1 MQGPW
6 SKTEELQG
14 SVVRGSGSPS
24 GRSPTG
30 SLQQSQATPARGLL
44 GLRNGFMHRRAAR
57 SAARKLSEG
66 SECGVALGIPKV
78 ALLFLTP
85 GDMPLEQVRRVIC
98 PLSAIC
104 HYSYCHALQL

>member
-57 SAARKLSEG
+57 SGARKLSEG
-66 SECGVALGIPKV
+66 SECGAALGIPKV

-104 HYSYCHALQL
+104 HCSYCHALQL